1 MEEFSDRQGKAE
13 ARHWL
18 GSWRSAV
25 MDKERLRPGIGCGH
39 GGVQ

>member
-1 MEEFSDRQGKAE
+1 MEEFSDGQGKAE

-18 GSWRSAV
+18 GSWRSSV
-25 MDKERLRPGIGCGH
+25 MDKERLRPGTGWGH